1 MIQSRKIR
9 VLVGTPAGNGEVN
22 LGYLL
27 SMMDVY
33 QNVTQMKHNIFIR
46 DNLRQ
51 AKEQGMIGEQQL
63 NMWVQLEKANFIEIE
78 IGLYTLSNE
87 SLLSRGRNHIAAVAI
102 RGGWDK
108 LMFIDADSKFT
119 FKQFWDVVT
128 SEHDLA
134 CGVVPLKVLPIA
146 LNFLPFKD
154 DEYYFRDRIRSMD
167 SLIRMRE
174 GHKSPWISVAFAGT
188 AFMCISRK
196 LLLAAASVSE
206 EYQYP
211 SPQTGFLHTHWNM
224 FDTRPM
230 HGKYMSED
238 WSFCYRARDL
248 GYKVMINADV
258 VISHVGTMVYRPEMG
273 LPGPMPAT
281 EGVMTSKIDDHPT
294 LKKERSVEV
303 SL

>member
-1 MIQSRKIR
+1 MSRKMR
-9 VLVGTPAGNGEVN
+9 VLIGTPAGGGEVN

-27 SMMDVY
+27 SMMETF
-33 QNVTQMKHNIFIR
+33 QAVTQLKHQIFIR
-46 DNLRQ
+46 DNLRV
-51 AKEQGMIGEQQL
+51 AKEQGVIGEQQL
-63 NMWVQLEKANFIEIE
+63 NLWVELEKANYIDLE

-119 FKQFWDVVT
+119 FKQFWDIVT
-128 SEHDLA
+128 SPHDLA
-134 CGVVPLKVLPIA
+134 VGVVPLKVLPIS

-154 DEYYFRDRIRSMD
+154 DEFYFRDRIRSMD
-167 SLIRMRE
+167 SLIRLRE

-188 AFMCISRK
+188 AFMAISRQ
-196 LLLAAASVSE
+196 LLLKAAEASE

-211 SPQTGFLHTHWNM
+211 NPATGFLHTHWNM

-230 HGKYMSED
+230 HGKFMSED
-238 WSFCYRARDL
+238 WSFCYRAREL

-258 VISHVGTMVYRPEMG
+258 VIQHIGSFNYRPEYG
-273 LPGPMPAT
+273 LPGPVPAT
-281 EGVMTSKIDDHPT
+281 DGVYSSQIADHPKT
-294 LKKERSVEV
+294 KREIEASI
-303 SL
+303 

>member
-1 MIQSRKIR
+1 VNRRKIR
-9 VLVGTPAGNGEVN
+9 VLIGTPAGGGEVN

-33 QNVTQMKHNIFIR
+33 QNVTQIKHQIFIR
-46 DNLRQ
+46 DNLRV
-51 AKEQGMIGEQQL
+51 AKEQGVIGEHQL
-63 NMWVQLEKANFIEIE
+63 NMWVELEKQNLIEME

-108 LMFIDADSKFT
+108 LMFIDADSKFS
-119 FKQFWDVVT
+119 FRQFWEIAT
-128 SEHDLA
+128 SIHDLA
-134 CGVVPLKVLPIA
+134 CGVVPLKTLPIA

-154 DEYYFRDRIRSMD
+154 DEFYFRDRIRSMD

-174 GHKSPWISVAFAGT
+174 GHKAPWIPVAFAGT

-196 LLLAAASVSE
+196 LLISAAERSE

-211 SPQTGFLHTHWNM
+211 NPATGFLHTHWNM

-230 HGKYMSED
+230 HGKFMSED

-248 GYKVMINADV
+248 GYKVHINADV
-258 VISHVGTMVYRPEMG
+258 VISHVGTMVYTPEMG
-273 LPGPMPAT
+273 LPGPMPPT
-281 EGVMTSKIDDHPT
+281 QGVYSSKLDDHPK
-294 LKKERSVEV
+294 LEREMNA
-303 SL
+303 